1 MEIRRV
7 KDIMPTGHERSWK
20 KKQETVCHNLIGLFP
35 LGFQYFSSNARF
47 FCTFAQ
53 INRGS
58 QKKKH
63 MNGSFR

>member
-1 MEIRRV
+1 M
-7 KDIMPTGHERSWK
+7 KRSWK
-20 KKQETVCHNLIGLFP
+20 HQQETMCHNLIGLFP
-35 LGFQYFSSNARF
+35 LGFQYFSSTASF

-63 MNGSFR
+63 TNGNFK